1 MNAVYGNGSS
11 DDSAATT
18 ITQSSFSSNEDCIHP
33 SSSLSLSLSP
43 SRQSLSMTASHVPSS
58 TVHTNTNSKS
68 PKTNRRRRGRRNK
81 THPQNQNQGHYLSTG
96 RATSTKA
103 HDAPMQKRDMYFALD
118 CEMVGV
124 GPEGLDSALARV
136 SIINWDNEIVL
147 DTYVTVQEE
156 VTDYRTFVSGIRPEH
171 IESES
176 AMSLEQ
182 VRALVASI
190 LKGKILIG
198 HALENDLKAVGLQ
211 HPAWDIRDTAKYAP
225 FMRTVQNFQEA
236 TAKDVLVPKKLKEL
250 VLEHLKRDIQVIG
263 KSHSPV
269 EDSIAAMD
277 LYKKCRTHWEM
288 QLSQEVH
295 RVQPQVSVPQP
306 IPQPLQNQASRSP
319 LRDMRSHFNN
329 VSGGNQLLFGQTQPQ
344 PQPTRVPAQAAPS
357 PQQPSAQFVVPMP
370 MPHQHQH
377 QHQHQHYNYNQY
389 SEYVHP
395 PFNHVHGHPAHGYMH
410 GQGHLAHPMPQSHS
424 SGRGKVTSA
433 KRTQELA
440 RAKVVAA
447 LHQQRMKWQQ
457 KQQQQQQRQ

>member
-1 MNAVYGNGSS
+1 
-11 DDSAATT
+11 
-18 ITQSSFSSNEDCIHP
+18 
-33 SSSLSLSLSP
+33 
-43 SRQSLSMTASHVPSS
+43 
-58 TVHTNTNSKS
+58 
-68 PKTNRRRRGRRNK
+68 
-81 THPQNQNQGHYLSTG
+81 
-96 RATSTKA
+96 
-103 HDAPMQKRDMYFALD
+103 MYFALD

-176 AMSLEQ
+176 AMGLEQ

-250 VLEHLKRDIQVIG
+250 VLEHLQRDIQVIG

-277 LYKKCRTHWEM
+277 LYKKCRNHWEM

-295 RVQPQVSVPQP
+295 RVQPQVSLPQP
-306 IPQPLQNQASRSP
+306 IPQPLQNQSSRSP

-329 VSGGNQLLFGQTQPQ
+329 VRGGNQLLFGQSQ
-344 PQPTRVPAQAAPS
+344 AQAQAQTHVPTQVAPS
-357 PQQPSAQFVVPMP
+357 PQHPSAQFVVPMP
-370 MPHQHQH
+370 L
-377 QHQHQHYNYNQY
+377 QHQHYNYNQF
-389 SEYVHP
+389 HP
-395 PFNHVHGHPAHGYMH
+395 TYNHVHGHHAHGYMH
-410 GQGHLAHPMPQSHS
+410 AHAHAHAMTQSHS

-457 KQQQQQQRQ
+457 KQQQQQQRQQ